1 MAPTEIIQCILFIY
15 DSLYTKF
22 PLQNEASNIK
32 QILDLLYSW
41 EGRENIPLT
50 QAQWLFLY

>member
-41 EGRENIPLT
+41 EGRENIPLIPFFI
-50 QAQWLFLY
+50 LNYI